1 MSTIHYRD
9 SIMKKFLISLI
20 AVLLIIIVYFLMN
33 KSPREI
39 DTLLINGNIYTCDS
53 KNSIVDAIAIQGTM
67 IVGVGKSD
75 KLSEVFFARQVI
87 DLKGKTVLPGLV
99 DGHAHILGEGGKLEN
114 LDLSGTT
121 STEQI
126 VMMVA
131 ERIKNSKKGDWIL
144 GRGWDQNS
152 WQIKEFPKKEILD
165 KVSSDNPVFLRRVDG
180 HAAWANTKAL
190 QLAGIDASTKDTS
203 GGKIVRDKNGTPT
216 GILVD
221 NAIEFVNKIIPPLSN
236 EDIERRLVLAMNEC
250 ASLGLTEVHDMGVDE
265 KTIQIYKKLI
275 DEGRCP
281 IRIYAAI
288 DYPGDT
294 WNQFL
299 KSGPLIAYKD
309 GMLTVRAVKL
319 YMDGALGSRGAAFFE
334 EYTDDPGNRGLTLM
348 SEKEMETVCRNALE
362 KGFQVCT
369 HAIGDRANSI
379 TLDIYGK
386 AIALKKDRQN
396 QERWRVEHVQVLSPN
411 DIQRFKKLNVLP
423 SMQPTHATSDM
434 EWAENRIGPDRI
446 HGAYAWR
453 SILNTGAEIISGSDF
468 PVESVNPFYGLYSAV
483 TRQDQNGVPQGGW
496 YPEQKMSR
504 VEALNSFTRW
514 AAYGAFQENSKG
526 TIETGKWADFTII
539 DRDII
544 RCNENEIYSTKVE
557 MTIVGGKIV
566 YKK

>member
-1 MSTIHYRD
+1 
-9 SIMKKFLISLI
+9 MKKILISLI

-53 KNSIVDAIAIQGTM
+53 KNSIVDAIAIQGSM

-75 KLSEVFFARQVI
+75 KLSEVFSARQVI
-87 DLKGKTVLPGLV
+87 GLNGKTVLPGLV

-114 LDLSGTT
+114 VDLNGTT

-126 VMMVA
+126 AMMVA
-131 ERIKNSKKGDWIL
+131 ERINSTKRGDWIL

-152 WQIKEFPKKEILD
+152 WQVKQFPTKKMLD
-165 KVSSDNPVFLRRVDG
+165 KVSGDNPVFLRRVDG

-190 QLAGIDASTKDTS
+190 QLAGIDASTKDTV
-203 GGKIVRDKNGTPT
+203 GGKIIRDKSGVPT
-216 GILVD
+216 GVLVD
-221 NAIEFVNKIIPPLSN
+221 NAIEFVNKIIPQLSD
-236 EDIERRLVLAMNEC
+236 EDIERRLLLAMNEC

-288 DYPGDT
+288 DYPSDT
-294 WNQFL
+294 WKQYL
-299 KSGPLIAYKD
+299 QSGPIIDYKD
-309 GMLTVRAVKL
+309 GMLSVRTVKL

-334 EYTDDPGNRGLTLM
+334 EYTDDPGNRGLTMM
-348 SEKEMETVCRNALE
+348 SEKKMESVCRDALE

-379 TLDIYGK
+379 TLDVYEK
-386 AIALKKDRQN
+386 TVAKKSELREQS
-396 QERWRVEHVQVLSPN
+396 RWRIEHVQVLSQN
-411 DIQRFKKLNVLP
+411 DIPRFKQLSVIP

-434 EWAENRIGPDRI
+434 DWAEQRIGPDRI
-446 HGAYAWR
+446 RGAYAWK

-504 VEALNSFTRW
+504 TEALKSFTRS
-514 AAYGAFQENSKG
+514 AAYGAFQESSKG
-526 TIETGKWADFTII
+526 VIEAGKWADLTII
-539 DRDII
+539 DRDIMQ
-544 RCNENEIYSTKVE
+544 CNENEIYSTKVE
-557 MTIVGGKIV
+557 MTFVGGRIV
-566 YKK
+566 YKR

>member
-1 MSTIHYRD
+1 
-9 SIMKKFLISLI
+9 MKKILISLI

-39 DTLLINGNIYTCDS
+39 DTLLINGNVYTCDS
-53 KNSIVDAIAIQGTM
+53 KNSIVDAIAIQGSM

-75 KLSEVFFARQVI
+75 KLSEVFSARQVI
-87 DLKGKTVLPGLV
+87 DLNGKTVLPGLI

-114 LDLSGTT
+114 IDLSSTT
-121 STEQI
+121 STEKI
-126 VMMVA
+126 VMLVA
-131 ERIKNSKKGDWIL
+131 ERIKNTQKGDWIL

-152 WQIKEFPKKEILD
+152 WQVKQFPNKEILD
-165 KVSSDNPVFLRRVDG
+165 KVSGGNPVFLRRVDG

-190 QLAGIDASTKDTS
+190 QLAGIDASTKDTV
-203 GGKIVRDKNGTPT
+203 GGKIIRDKSGVPT
-216 GILVD
+216 GVLVD
-221 NAIEFVNKIIPPLSN
+221 NAIEFVNKIIPQLSD
-236 EDIERRLVLAMNEC
+236 EDIERRLLLAMNEC

-265 KTIQIYKKLI
+265 QTIQIYKKLI
-275 DEGRCP
+275 DEGKCP

-288 DYPGDT
+288 DYPSET
-294 WNQFL
+294 WKQYL
-299 KSGPLIAYKD
+299 QSGPIIGYKD
-309 GMLTVRAVKL
+309 GMLSVRAVKL

-334 EYTDDPGNRGLTLM
+334 EYTDDQGNRGLTMM
-348 SEKEMETVCRNALE
+348 SEKEMESVCRDALE

-379 TLDIYGK
+379 TLDVYEKIL
-386 AIALKKDRQN
+386 LKKSDSLKKN
-396 QERWRVEHVQVLSPN
+396 RWRIEHVQILSQN
-411 DIQRFKKLNVLP
+411 DIPRFKQLGVLP

-434 EWAENRIGPDRI
+434 DWAEKRIGPGRI
-446 HGAYAWR
+446 RGAYAWK
-453 SILNTGAEIISGSDF
+453 SILNTGADIISGSDF

-504 VEALNSFTRW
+504 AEALTSFTRS

-526 TIETGKWADFTII
+526 VIEAGKWADLTII
-539 DRDII
+539 DRDIMQ
-544 RCNENEIYSTKVE
+544 CNENEIYSTKVE

-566 YKK
+566 HKR